1 MSKLD
6 EVIGKIE
13 KRYERES
20 SIKESREERIAEVT
34 IAMEKLY
41 PLIKDNIKKNR
52 NSNKYAFDIFR
63 DEYFN
68 YFDYDYITIN
78 DLKSIAKYYRI
89 FKFDGVALNY
99 TVVGLVVIMMF
110 VINILINEFLGVL
123 LFDQPIGFFE
133 VVSVI
138 ITVVLITYLILSNF
152 IENFCKRI
160 EYCVIK
166 K

>member
-1 MSKLD
+1 MR
-6 EVIGKIE
+6 
-13 KRYERES
+13 RYERES
-20 SIKESREERIAEVT
+20 SLKESREKRIAEVT

-89 FKFDGVALNY
+89 FKVDGDGSIA
-99 TVVGLVVIMMF
+99 I
-110 VINILINEFLGVL
+110 ILPRL
-123 LFDQPIGFFE
+123 PA
-133 VVSVI
+133 
-138 ITVVLITYLILSNF
+138 
-152 IENFCKRI
+152 IELAKTL
-160 EYCVIK
+160 
-166 K
+166 